1 MLGPALDHPGYTMQV
16 RPNFAL
22 VNQAYD
28 WLRLTI
34 GLLAIMLLGLSLA
47 TLLGFG
53 SQSVIAWIMAGLAIT
68 IPVVLLQA
76 HRLLRRRLAEAQ
88 AAMAEALASA
98 NRDALTG
105 TFTRSYF
112 LDELQR
118 FAHRGSLSALGYLQI
133 DMDNLKVLNDSAG
146 HGAGDAALVAL
157 VREMRA
163 LMPNAII
170 GRLGGDEFGVLIPG
184 HDNKGG
190 LCRLG
195 DRLLRQLNEPH
206 QIAGRMTRLS
216 ATIGVALA
224 PLDSDDP
231 NELIAI
237 ADLAL
242 YKGKHAGRGC
252 VVPFD
257 PDMLGDERHRR
268 FVERELRA
276 AILMDEL
283 ELHYQPVFDSAT
295 LTVRSHEALVRWR
308 HKVRGTIAPG
318 QFIGV
323 AEQSSLIDRL
333 GEWVLRRACA
343 DLPRLKGPV
352 AVNVS
357 PVQLRR
363 AEFAESFADILIET
377 GTSPTRIIVEITENA
392 PLAAGSVE
400 MNNLTTLRAMGV
412 RVAIDDFGAG
422 HASLHYLR
430 DFAFDIIKIDRTYV
444 ADFAANPVNAMIVSA
459 VCDIARSLKLEVVAE
474 GIETEEQ
481 LQMLVE
487 AGCTALQGYHLGR
500 PQPLVVQQVVCA
512 A

>member
-1 MLGPALDHPGYTMQV
+1 MKVRPAFARVNEAYEKLRLAVGVTALLLAVVVIVGMVWDDAPAGLSWFIVGLAAFIPLMLGLA
-16 RPNFAL
+16 R
-22 VNQAYD
+22 
-28 WLRLTI
+28 RL
-34 GLLAIMLLGLSLA
+34 M
-47 TLLGFG
+47 
-53 SQSVIAWIMAGLAIT
+53 
-68 IPVVLLQA
+68 
-76 HRLLRRRLAEAQ
+76 RRR
-88 AAMAEALASA
+88 MAEAEKAMDDALALA
-98 NRDALTG
+98 YRDALTG

-112 LDELQR
+112 LDLLQGH
-118 FAHRGSLSALGYLQI
+118 AERGSLGALGYLQI
-133 DMDNLKVLNDSAG
+133 DMDNLKVLNDGAG

-157 VREMRA
+157 VREMQV
-163 LMPNAII
+163 LMPSAII

-184 HDNKGG
+184 HDNKPA

-195 DRLLRQLNEPH
+195 QRLLRQLDEPRS
-206 QIAGRMTRLS
+206 IGGRMTRLS

-231 NELIAI
+231 NELIAN

-242 YKGKHAGRGC
+242 YKGKQAGRGC

-257 PDMLGDERHRR
+257 SDMLGDERHRR
-268 FVERELRA
+268 FVERDLRA

-283 ELHYQPVFDSAT
+283 ELHYQPVIDSRT
-295 LTVRSHEALVRWR
+295 GLVRSHEALVRWR
-308 HKVRGTIAPG
+308 HKVRGMIAPV
-318 QFIGV
+318 QFIPV

-343 DLPRLKGPV
+343 DQGQLGTPV

-363 AEFAESFADILIET
+363 PHFVRDFTLILDET
-377 GTSPTRIIVEITENA
+377 ATLPSSIIVEVTENA
-392 PLAAGSVE
+392 PLLAGSVE
-400 MNNLTTLRAMGV
+400 MENLADLRALGV

-430 DFAFDIIKIDRTYV
+430 DFSFDIIKIDRTYV
-444 ADFAANPVNAMIVSA
+444 ADFAANPVNAMIVAA
-459 VCDIARSLKLEVVAE
+459 VCDIARTLSLEVVAE

-481 LQMLVE
+481 RRLLVA
-487 AGCTALQGYHLGR
+487 AGCTGLQGYYLGR
-500 PQPLVVQQVVCA
+500 PLPLMPAKAIRA

>member
-1 MLGPALDHPGYTMQV
+1 MKV
-16 RPNFAL
+16 RPAFARVNEAYENLRLAVGLTALLLAAL
-22 VNQAYD
+22 VVA
-28 WLRLTI
+28 
-34 GLLAIMLLGLSLA
+34 GLVWEEAPSGLAWG
-47 TLLGFG
+47 
-53 SQSVIAWIMAGLAIT
+53 VAGLAVS
-68 IPVVLLQA
+68 IPVLLA
-76 HRLLRRRLAEAQ
+76 LARRLMRRR
-88 AAMAEALASA
+88 MAEAEKAMDDALALA
-98 NRDALTG
+98 YRDALTG

-112 LDELQR
+112 LDLLQGH
-118 FAHRGSLSALGYLQI
+118 AEGGSLGALGYLQI

-157 VREMRA
+157 AREMQV
-163 LMPNAII
+163 LMPSAII

-184 HDNKGG
+184 HDNKPA

-195 DRLLRQLNEPH
+195 QRLLRQLDEPRN
-206 QIAGRMTRLS
+206 IAGRMTRLS

-224 PLDSDDP
+224 PLDTDDP
-231 NELIAI
+231 NELIAN

-242 YKGKHAGRGC
+242 YKGKQAGRGC
-252 VVPFD
+252 VVPFE

-283 ELHYQPVFDSAT
+283 ELHYQPVVDSRT
-295 LTVRSHEALVRWR
+295 GLVRSHEALVRWR
-308 HKVRGTIAPG
+308 HRVRGMIAPS
-318 QFIGV
+318 QFIPV

-343 DLPRLKGPV
+343 DQAQLGTPV

-363 AEFAESFADILIET
+363 PGFVKDFTLILEET
-377 GTSPTRIIVEITENA
+377 ATPASGIIVEVTENA
-392 PLAAGSVE
+392 PLLAGSME
-400 MNNLTTLRAMGV
+400 MENLSHLRTLGV

-430 DFAFDIIKIDRTYV
+430 DFSFDIIKIDRTYV
-444 ADFAANPVNAMIVSA
+444 ADFAANPVNSMIVAA
-459 VCDIARSLKLEVVAE
+459 VCDIARTLSLEVVAE

-481 LQMLVE
+481 RCLLTA
-487 AGCTALQGYHLGR
+487 AGCTSLQGYHLGR
-500 PQPLVVQQVVCA
+500 PMPLGPAKAIRA

>member
-1 MLGPALDHPGYTMQV
+1 MSVRPAFARISQVYENLRLVAGLTAIVLAGLGVANMVWDNASPALSWAILGVAGAIPLMLAAAHK
-16 RPNFAL
+16 L
-22 VNQAYD
+22 V
-28 WLRLTI
+28 
-34 GLLAIMLLGLSLA
+34 
-47 TLLGFG
+47 
-53 SQSVIAWIMAGLAIT
+53 
-68 IPVVLLQA
+68 
-76 HRLLRRRLAEAQ
+76 RRRLRETEQ
-88 AAMAEALASA
+88 AIANALDLA

-105 TFTRSYF
+105 AFTRSYF
-112 LDELQR
+112 LGILQDHTE
-118 FAHRGSLSALGYLQI
+118 AGALGAMGYLQI

-157 VREMRA
+157 VRELGL

-184 HDNKGG
+184 HDNKPA
-190 LCRLG
+190 LCRVG
-195 DRLLRQLNEPH
+195 QRLLRQLDEPRS
-206 QIAGRMTRLS
+206 IGGRMTRLS

-224 PLDSDDP
+224 PGDSDDP

-242 YKGKHAGRGC
+242 YKGKQAGRGC

-276 AILMDEL
+276 ALLMDEL
-283 ELHYQPVFDSAT
+283 ELHYQPVVDSCSG
-295 LTVRSHEALVRWR
+295 LVRSHEALVRWR
-308 HKVRGTIAPG
+308 HKVRGMIPPG
-318 QFIGV
+318 QFIPI

-333 GEWVLRRACA
+333 GKWVLRRACLDQA
-343 DLPRLKGPV
+343 QLGTPI

-363 AEFAESFADILIET
+363 QDFVANFLSILEET
-377 GTSPTRIIVEITENA
+377 GVSASLIILEITENA
-392 PLAAGSVE
+392 PLATGSVE
-400 MNNLTTLRAMGV
+400 MDNLARLRSMGM
-412 RVAIDDFGAG
+412 RIAIDDFGAG

-444 ADFAANPVNAMIVSA
+444 ADFADNPVNAMIVSA
-459 VCDIARSLKLEVVAE
+459 VCDIANSLSLDVIAE

-481 LQMLVE
+481 RLLLTE
-487 AGCTALQGYHLGR
+487 AGCSGLQGYHLGR
-500 PQPLVVQQVVCA
+500 PMPLPRRKPARA